1 MKDTQKMPVAQKVSA
16 IALAVGL
23 SFLLT
28 ACDPPM
34 PEDMKIALA
43 EQTVLCEPGMVEL
56 QAPEAIADLGLGWAD
71 SMAVGCTDM
80 QLSNVENL
88 SESTGLVIT
97 SAELPAGQGA
107 FLSVPMALDAAVL
120 VVNITDAYEIYL
132 SAETIADIFSG
143 KITTWND
150 EQILADN
157 AGIELPDLKIIL
169 PKEATPAAKAS
180 FSNWIQTLTGSAL
193 DLSKVADAKAS
204 DVELATPAQN
214 GSIGLA
220 AYSAAVFSGSTI
232 AAVLTEAGNIDTA
245 ILPATE
251 TIYSAS
257 TQLVAEV
264 QGDSISL
271 TVDSEISPTAPEGSI
286 EAAMPYQAIYA
297 VSLHFVGAESELIRT
312 AGRFLLRQES
322 QGVITSGTMLPI
334 PESVRILAV
343 KIVEK
348 GLPKAAIPAAE

>member
-1 MKDTQKMPVAQKVSA
+1 MNAGKKITAMA
-16 IALAVGL
+16 IAIGL
-23 SFLLT
+23 SFTLT

-43 EQTVLCEPGMVEL
+43 EQTVLCAPGVVEL

-71 SMAVGCTDM
+71 SMSVGCSDM
-80 QLSNVENL
+80 QLSNVEKL
-88 SESTGLVIT
+88 SQANGLVISSSDTT
-97 SAELPAGQGA
+97 SGSSA

-132 SAETIADIFSG
+132 SANTISGIFSG
-143 KITTWND
+143 KITNWND

-157 AGIELPDLKIIL
+157 AGIELPDLKIVL
-169 PKEATPAAKAS
+169 PKEATPAAKLS
-180 FSNWIQTLTGSAL
+180 FSTWIETITGDSL
-193 DLSKVADAKAS
+193 DLSKIADAKS
-204 DVELATPAQN
+204 TDVELATPNQN
-214 GSIGLA
+214 GSISIA
-220 AYSAAVFSGSTI
+220 SYSAAVFSGATI
-232 AAVLTEAGNIDTA
+232 AAVLTESGNIDTA

-251 TIYSAS
+251 TIYAAS
-257 TQLVAEV
+257 TQLVAKAS
-264 QGDSISL
+264 GDSIKL
-271 TVDSEISPTAPEGSI
+271 DLDPTITPTAPEGSI
-286 EAAMPYQAIYA
+286 EAAMPYQAIFA
-297 VSLHFVGAESELIRT
+297 VSLHFVGQESELVRT

-348 GLPKAAIPAAE
+348 GLPKPAELPAD